1 MSNSNMIN
9 PANYYN
15 PFAKYNYVSKT
26 RGVYMPKDTE
36 PLLNVSDYGLE
47 KSSSICSSN
56 YDAETDVL
64 QSMNK
69 YSEEN
74 GLSNKILGFINKLF
88 PSDTEHKNLT

>member
-47 KSSSICSSN
+47 KSSSIYSSN

-64 QSMNK
+64 QSMAKSGSDND
-69 YSEEN
+69 
-74 GLSNKILGFINKLF
+74 LSSKLLGFVNKFLNTKH
-88 PSDTEHKNLT
+88 S